1 MAHGPVYFHC
11 FPNLELSYIDDMSI
25 HKALT
30 LNVETKG
37 YDMDPRAKKIHII
50 YRVYYKTMTT
60 SVNAKSLLTYQKGK
74 TLLFQSNE
82 EHSNVMIPE
91 VIPWESLTYLNTWD
105 FKWLTLPKPIEVQK
119 PLFIMQVDKGN
130 VRL

>member
-1 MAHGPVYFHC
+1 
-11 FPNLELSYIDDMSI
+11 
-25 HKALT
+25 
-30 LNVETKG
+30 
-37 YDMDPRAKKIHII
+37 
-50 YRVYYKTMTT
+50 MTT
-60 SVNAKSLLTYQKGK
+60 LVNAKYLLTSLKGK
-74 TLLFQSNE
+74 ILLFQSNE

-91 VIPWESLTYLNTWD
+91 VIPWESLTHSNTWD

>member
-1 MAHGPVYFHC
+1 
-11 FPNLELSYIDDMSI
+11 
-25 HKALT
+25 
-30 LNVETKG
+30 
-37 YDMDPRAKKIHII
+37 
-50 YRVYYKTMTT
+50 MTT
-60 SVNAKSLLTYQKGK
+60 LVNAKCLLTYQKRK

-119 PLFIMQVDKGN
+119 LLFIMQVDKGN